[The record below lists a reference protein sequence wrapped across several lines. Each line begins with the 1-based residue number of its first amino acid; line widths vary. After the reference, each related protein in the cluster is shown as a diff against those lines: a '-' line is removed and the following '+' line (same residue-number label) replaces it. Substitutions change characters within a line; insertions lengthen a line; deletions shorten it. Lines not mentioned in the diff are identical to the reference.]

1 MFVLTESVE
10 GETASRQSQLPT
22 FSHIFRVKQYLQYL
36 KTVVP
41 KVGAW
46 SSCQQTSKICAT
58 VGKQRLFFSLFNKTV
73 LLFHWTFDLRGST
86 IVLSTKGGRC

>member
-22 FSHIFRVKQYLQYL
+22 FSHIFRVKHYLQYL

-41 KVGAW
+41 KVGGVELLPANRFFFLC
-46 SSCQQTSKICAT
+46 SI
-58 VGKQRLFFSLFNKTV
+58 RLCFCFTG
-73 LLFHWTFDLRGST
+73 LLT
-86 IVLSTKGGRC
+86 

>member
-22 FSHIFRVKQYLQYL
+22 FSHIFRVKHYLQYL

-41 KVGAW
+41 KVGG
-46 SSCQQTSKICAT
+46 
-58 VGKQRLFFSLFNKTV
+58 VE
-73 LLFHWTFDLRGST
+73 LLPANQ
-86 IVLSTKGGRC
+86 

>member
-41 KVGAW
+41 KVGGVELLPAN
-46 SSCQQTSKICAT
+46 
-58 VGKQRLFFSLFNKTV
+58 RFFFSLFNKTV